1 LQSVVDG
8 VACIRE
14 INSEQG
20 HWGLAFTWRSGN
32 DIKKGETLP
41 GSGLCWELP
50 IVLAEEEEV
59 HPHGENPHHVKRWE
73 GSGCVLDPRM
83 LDGVWQHD
91 VQYMCKYSTT
101 SFIDHFNEKR
111 ASSFSLQKTCNRCS
125 IGFVGQIT
133 NVVSSLLGGTHQ
145 T

>member
-1 LQSVVDG
+1 MALPAFGKS
-8 VACIRE
+8 IR
-14 INSEQG
+14 NKVTGALHSHG
-20 HWGLAFTWRSGN
+20 AAATTS
-32 DIKKGETLP
+32 KKGGTLP

-59 HPHGENPHHVKRWE
+59 HPHGEDPHHVKRWE

-101 SFIDHFNEKR
+101 SFIDHFNENEHAR
-111 ASSFSLQKTCNRCS
+111 SHCSRLQYR
-125 IGFVGQIT
+125 I
-133 NVVSSLLGGTHQ
+133 
-145 T
+145 

>member
-1 LQSVVDG
+1 VVDG

-101 SFIDHFNEKR
+101 SFIDHFNENEHAR
-111 ASSFSLQKTCNRCS
+111 SHCRRPAT
-125 IGFVGQIT
+125 GA
-133 NVVSSLLGGTHQ
+133 VSDLLGKSRMLFRVY
-145 T
+145 